1 MKVKYCMYLVLVILF
16 AHKAQAANTEELVRQ
31 VLEQNLVASQQE
43 DIDAYMTT
51 MHTQSL
57 AWIPTKNQLEMTFSN
72 FDLNYHLDSF
82 DYVAEDNEYAYAKI
96 WLKTT
101 KNAGGAFND
110 NRLQALVVFKQE
122 KGAWKIW
129 SQANMQ
135 VKYLN

>member
-1 MKVKYCMYLVLVILF
+1 MKVKYWMYLVLVILF
-16 AHKAQAANTEELVRQ
+16 THKTQAANTEELVKQ

-43 DIDAYMTT
+43 DMDAYMAT

-57 AWIPTKNQLEMTFSN
+57 SWIPTKQQIEMAFNN
-72 FDLNYHLDSF
+72 FDLTYQLDSF
-82 DYVAEDNEYAYAKI
+82 DYVGEDNEYAYAKI

-101 KNAGGAFND
+101 KKSGGAFND
-110 NRLQALVVFKQE
+110 NKLQALVVFKQE
-122 KGAWKIW
+122 NGAWKIW